1 MSVTGLVSIRNAIGK
16 LNPKQVREMSER
28 PLRIGLYS
36 ASPEGYRRLE
46 DFFLRDL
53 SPTRRSESSAAL
65 MRAPAGLSQTSH
77 FDLAIYDESVLA
89 PSRAL
94 VFEAAR
100 PESLINKILE
110 KHQDLGVALAK
121 HFPPFRR
128 PFVDRVIKRTCRE
141 NTLFSLATA
150 LPDVIPSLIELP
162 WAIAEF
168 ASDTAFLTMNQI
180 RMAFLIAAASDREV
194 GYAEQKSEI
203 ATVIGSAFGWR
214 ALARQVVSKIPFG
227 GGLLG
232 KAAVAYA
239 GTKVLGLSL
248 DRFYSVGYNYTR
260 EERDRLYA
268 QAFRQGKEIAARIL
282 THLRP
287 DVAEKYAS
295 ESARKQTINVPP
307 QQPASGFGS

>member
-1 MSVTGLVSIRNAIGK
+1 MSVTGLVSIRNAISK

-28 PLRIGLYS
+28 RLRIGLYS
-36 ASPEGYRRLE
+36 SSPQGHGQME
-46 DFFLRDL
+46 DFFLQDL

-65 MRAPAGLSQTSH
+65 MRAPAGSPQASH
-77 FDLAIYDESVLA
+77 FDLTIHDESVLA
-89 PSRAL
+89 PPRAL
-94 VFEAAR
+94 VFEALS
-100 PESLINKILE
+100 PEVLINKILE

-128 PFVDRVIKRTCRE
+128 PFVDRIIKRTCRE

-150 LPDVIPSLIELP
+150 LPDIIPSIIELP

-214 ALARQVVSKIPFG
+214 ALARQVISKIPFG

-248 DRFYSVGYNYTR
+248 DRFYSIGYNYTR
-260 EERDRLYA
+260 DERDRLYA
-268 QAFRQGKEIAARIL
+268 QAFRQGKEVASRIL
-282 THLRP
+282 RHLRP
-287 DVAEKYAS
+287 DVADKYEPEFAG
-295 ESARKQTINVPP
+295 KQTINMSAQRPP
-307 QQPASGFGS
+307 SGLRS

>member
-1 MSVTGLVSIRNAIGK
+1 
-16 LNPKQVREMSER
+16 
-28 PLRIGLYS
+28 
-36 ASPEGYRRLE
+36 
-46 DFFLRDL
+46 
-53 SPTRRSESSAAL
+53 
-65 MRAPAGLSQTSH
+65 
-77 FDLAIYDESVLA
+77 
-89 PSRAL
+89 
-94 VFEAAR
+94 
-100 PESLINKILE
+100 
-110 KHQDLGVALAK
+110 
-121 HFPPFRR
+121 
-128 PFVDRVIKRTCRE
+128 VIKRTCRE

-150 LPDVIPSLIELP
+150 LPDIIPSIIELP

-194 GYAEQKSEI
+194 GYSEQKSEI

-214 ALARQVVSKIPFG
+214 ALARQVVGKIPFG

-248 DRFYSVGYNYTR
+248 DRYYSIGYKHTR

-268 QAFRQGKEIAARIL
+268 QAFRQGKDVAARIL

-287 DVAEKYAS
+287 DVADKYAA
-295 ESARKQTINVPP
+295 ESAREQTINVPP
-307 QQPASGFGS
+307 QQPASGMPS

>member
-16 LNPKQVREMSER
+16 LNPKQVREMGER
-28 PLRIGLYS
+28 PLRIALYS
-36 ASPEGYRRLE
+36 ARPEGYQYME

-53 SPTRRSESSAAL
+53 SPTRRTQSSALL
-65 MRAPAGLSQTSH
+65 MRAPAGSPQGSN

-100 PESLINKILE
+100 PEVLINKILE

-150 LPDVIPSLIELP
+150 LPDIIPSIIELP

-194 GYAEQKSEI
+194 GYSEQKSEI

-214 ALARQVVSKIPFG
+214 ALARQVVGKIPFG

-248 DRFYSVGYNYTR
+248 DRYYSIGYKHTR

-268 QAFRQGKEIAARIL
+268 QAFRQGKEVAARIL

-287 DVAEKYAS
+287 DVADKYAA
-295 ESARKQTINVPP
+295 ESAREQTINVPP
-307 QQPASGFGS
+307 QQPASGMPS

>member
-16 LNPKQVREMSER
+16 LNPKQVREMGER
-28 PLRIGLYS
+28 PLRIALYS
-36 ASPEGYRRLE
+36 ARPEGYQYME

-53 SPTRRSESSAAL
+53 SPTRRTQSSALL
-65 MRAPAGLSQTSH
+65 MRAPAGSPQGSN

-89 PSRAL
+89 PSRAY

-100 PESLINKILE
+100 PDVLINKILE

-150 LPDVIPSLIELP
+150 LPDIIPSIIELP

-194 GYAEQKSEI
+194 GYSEQKSEI

-214 ALARQVVSKIPFG
+214 ALARQVVGKIPFG

-248 DRFYSVGYNYTR
+248 DRYYSIGYKHTR

-268 QAFRQGKEIAARIL
+268 QAFRQGKDVAARIL

-287 DVAEKYAS
+287 DVADKYAA
-295 ESARKQTINVPP
+295 ESAREQTINVPP
-307 QQPASGFGS
+307 QQPASGMPS